1 MPIYTSVRFC
11 NDVRF
16 SGRIYRVVNLD
27 GTIMGGGWG
36 GGGGGGDISTLVAP
50 ARHFQKPGNNET
62 GVASTA

>member
-27 GTIMGGGWG
+27 GTIR
-36 GGGGGGDISTLVAP
+36 GGGGDVSTLVAP
-50 ARHFQKPGNNET
+50 ARHFLKARNNVT